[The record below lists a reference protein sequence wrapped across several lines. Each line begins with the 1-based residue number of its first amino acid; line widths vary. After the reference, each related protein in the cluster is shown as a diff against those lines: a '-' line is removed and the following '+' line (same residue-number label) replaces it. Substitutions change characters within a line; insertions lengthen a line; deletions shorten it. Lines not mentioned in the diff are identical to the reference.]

1 MTLNLSAHKWFKPA
15 LWIFVSIVITLVWL
29 HLAGAVVLAGVG
41 RDYNK
46 VNAFTFI
53 QYAVYFGEQKR
64 INAWLWSGAGFS
76 TVALLLPLVL
86 FLKPSRRSLHGDA
99 RFASAREIRKAG
111 LTGNRGIIVGKK
123 GSGYLMFDGSQ
134 HVLLSAPTRSG
145 KGVSVV
151 IPNLLTWPESCV
163 VLDIKRENWDI
174 TSGYRRKYGQRCY
187 LFNPGASDGRT
198 HRYNPL
204 GYISEDP
211 GKRIDDI
218 QKIANMIFPDV
229 QGTDPIWTATPRSLF
244 LGVVLFLL
252 ESPGKPVTLGQVLRE
267 TLTDG
272 DGKDYFDKAAKDR
285 RDCGNGL
292 SGACVRGLQ
301 SYTSIASENTRSGIM
316 TSFRSRLELWM
327 NPAIDAATSEND
339 FDLRDLRKRKM
350 SIFIGITPDNLERM
364 APLINLFFQQLVD
377 LNTRELPSQN
387 PDLKYTCLLLMDEFT
402 SMGKVNILS
411 KGISFIAGYGLR
423 MMPIIQS
430 PAQLTDV
437 YGREAA
443 ETFRTNHA
451 LNIVFPP
458 KASETESARD
468 ISEWLGYTTTKS
480 ASKSRNTEIFKRRN
494 SSESVSDQRRA
505 LLLPQEI
512 TSLGEEAELIV
523 LENVLPIQ
531 AKKVRYF
538 ADAKFMDRLKEISPS
553 LSANGGRLPNKKE
566 MDDAMRAGELAAPV
580 PLLSINEYQD
590 VIASA
595 EGSIEQVSSSANL
608 HRAFIPDDY
617 PRISEINF
625 ALYLSSI
632 KPPPEGERT
641 IEKLHEFADRISR
654 EQGFLI

>member
-15 LWIFVSIVITLVWL
+15 LWIFVFIVITLVWL

-46 VNAFTFI
+46 VNAYTFI

-553 LSANGGRLPNKKE
+553 LSAIGGRLPNKKE
-566 MDDAMRAGELAAPV
+566 MDEAIRAGELAAPV
-580 PLLSINEYQD
+580 PQLSITEYQD

-595 EGSIEQVSSSANL
+595 EGSIEQVSSSSNL
-608 HRAFIPDDY
+608 NRAFIPDDY

-625 ALYLSSI
+625 ALDLSSI

-641 IEKLHEFADRISR
+641 IEKLHEFADKISR

>member
-46 VNAFTFI
+46 VNALTFI

-64 INAWLWSGAGFS
+64 INTWLWSGAGFS

-86 FLKPSRRSLHGDA
+86 FLKPSRQSLHGDA

-327 NPAIDAATSEND
+327 NPAIDAATSDND

-512 TSLGEEAELIV
+512 TSLGEDAELIV

-538 ADAKFMDRLKEISPS
+538 ADAKFMDRLKEVSPS
-553 LSANGGRLPNKKE
+553 LSTIGGRLPTKKE

-595 EGSIEQVSSSANL
+595 EGSIEQVSSGTNL

-625 ALYLSSI
+625 ALDLSSI

-641 IEKLHEFADRISR
+641 IEKLHEYADRISR

>member
-1 MTLNLSAHKWFKPA
+1 
-15 LWIFVSIVITLVWL
+15 
-29 HLAGAVVLAGVG
+29 
-41 RDYNK
+41 
-46 VNAFTFI
+46 
-53 QYAVYFGEQKR
+53 
-64 INAWLWSGAGFS
+64 
-76 TVALLLPLVL
+76 
-86 FLKPSRRSLHGDA
+86 
-99 RFASAREIRKAG
+99 
-111 LTGNRGIIVGKK
+111 
-123 GSGYLMFDGSQ
+123 
-134 HVLLSAPTRSG
+134 
-145 KGVSVV
+145 
-151 IPNLLTWPESCV
+151 
-163 VLDIKRENWDI
+163 
-174 TSGYRRKYGQRCY
+174 
-187 LFNPGASDGRT
+187 
-198 HRYNPL
+198 
-204 GYISEDP
+204 
-211 GKRIDDI
+211 
-218 QKIANMIFPDV
+218 
-229 QGTDPIWTATPRSLF
+229 
-244 LGVVLFLL
+244 
-252 ESPGKPVTLGQVLRE
+252 
-267 TLTDG
+267 
-272 DGKDYFDKAAKDR
+272 
-285 RDCGNGL
+285 
-292 SGACVRGLQ
+292 
-301 SYTSIASENTRSGIM
+301 
-316 TSFRSRLELWM
+316 
-327 NPAIDAATSEND
+327 
-339 FDLRDLRKRKM
+339 
-350 SIFIGITPDNLERM
+350 
-364 APLINLFFQQLVD
+364 
-377 LNTRELPSQN
+377 
-387 PDLKYTCLLLMDEFT
+387 MDEFT

-553 LSANGGRLPNKKE
+553 LSAIGGRLPNKKE
-566 MDDAMRAGELAAPV
+566 MDEAMRAGELAAPV
-580 PLLSINEYQD
+580 PQLSITEYQD

-595 EGSIEQVSSSANL
+595 EGSIEQVSSSSSNL

-625 ALYLSSI
+625 ALDLSSI
-632 KPPPEGERT
+632 KPPSEGEQT
-641 IEKLHEFADRISR
+641 IEKLHEFADKISR